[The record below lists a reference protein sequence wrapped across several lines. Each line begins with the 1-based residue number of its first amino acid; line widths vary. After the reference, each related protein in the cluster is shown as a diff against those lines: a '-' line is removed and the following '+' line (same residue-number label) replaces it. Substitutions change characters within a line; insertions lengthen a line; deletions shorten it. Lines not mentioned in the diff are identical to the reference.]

1 MTSDCGVYSL
11 RELTVMGWAPDAI
24 AQARKAET
32 LTSLRYG
39 WVRTSG
45 ADPHV
50 VSAVT
55 AGGALSCI
63 SALRFHQRRGLPD
76 LWIPPGHNETHV
88 RLSKH
93 AKSTT
98 KPSGPFRWCQ
108 GFGRPL
114 PVTTAV
120 DPIAVAVGCAA
131 RCLPAE
137 EWIAVVDSVL
147 NTTDWTIPDIQ
158 AEMGRV
164 TRAVSAMFDR
174 CDARSQSGTESLVRL
189 RLIAAGFDVQVQASI
204 SDREHADL
212 RTGSLLIECDGES
225 YHSDRAAFRNDRRRD
240 RMTMLNRWMT
250 MRLTYDD
257 VLYGWE
263 EVLEEIRALTRPDRH
278 RIRRRGDPS

>member
-1 MTSDCGVYSL
+1 MYSL
-11 RELTVMGWAPDAI
+11 RELTAMGWAPDAI

-39 WVRTSG
+39 WVRTSA

-93 AKSTT
+93 AKSAT

-147 NTTDWTIPDIQ
+147 NATD
-158 AEMGRV
+158 
-164 TRAVSAMFDR
+164 
-174 CDARSQSGTESLVRL
+174 
-189 RLIAAGFDVQVQASI
+189 
-204 SDREHADL
+204 
-212 RTGSLLIECDGES
+212 
-225 YHSDRAAFRNDRRRD
+225 
-240 RMTMLNRWMT
+240 
-250 MRLTYDD
+250 
-257 VLYGWE
+257 
-263 EVLEEIRALTRPDRH
+263 
-278 RIRRRGDPS
+278 